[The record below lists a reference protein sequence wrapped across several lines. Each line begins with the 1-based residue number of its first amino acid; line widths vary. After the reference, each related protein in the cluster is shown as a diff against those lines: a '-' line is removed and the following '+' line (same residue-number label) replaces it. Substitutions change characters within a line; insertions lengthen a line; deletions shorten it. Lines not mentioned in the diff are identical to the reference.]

1 MTDRDEALG
10 VSMATPWK
18 EPGSSKHH
26 EGDTTCEQKPLQWT
40 VRGARGEG
48 DLQENFYW
56 VKH

>member
-10 VSMATPWK
+10 DSRATPWK

-26 EGDTTCEQKPLQWT
+26 EGDTTSEQKPLQWM
-40 VRGARGEG
+40 VGGEG
-48 DLQENFYW
+48 ELQENFYW